1 MIYKVK
7 IIIISI
13 FYSTGGTWL
22 ITNMRRTE
30 SMFDVNPS
38 IFDEI
43 AEGIK
48 VEGSNLCGISAYFSW
63 EETLNQSGMYD
74 K

>member
-1 MIYKVK
+1 MHRK
-7 IIIISI
+7 
-13 FYSTGGTWL
+13 
-22 ITNMRRTE
+22 E

-48 VEGSNLCGISAYFSW
+48 VEGSNLCGISAHCSW
-63 EETLNQSGMYD
+63 EETLNKGMYVTNRFD
-74 K
+74 IYNFFNLYYRFCFR